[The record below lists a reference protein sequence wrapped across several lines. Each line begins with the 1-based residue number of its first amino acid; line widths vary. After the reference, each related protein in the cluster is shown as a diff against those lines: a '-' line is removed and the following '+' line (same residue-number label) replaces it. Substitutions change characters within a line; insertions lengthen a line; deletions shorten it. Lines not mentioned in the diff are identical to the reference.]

1 MKGMEYAILRQGLG
15 VKRLSEDA
23 CGPWYFCVLVKHP
36 SFGYFLYD
44 AGVGPA
50 DDTFRRPESHMQY
63 GLLSIPR
70 EEYLDKALPAIGVS
84 LHEIKA
90 IVISHCHWDHIGGL
104 SFFKGTQAIRNV
116 YVPRD
121 DFKHGLFQSH
131 RTAKGYMEPCDFY
144 YKWNF
149 DVEGAEFHMIEDD
162 VELFPDVEF
171 KLLKGHTPGTLA
183 MILHL
188 ENRVV
193 IFPSDTIPRSENYKD
208 PENRIHPTTID
219 VEAFRES
226 VRIVKTLQKKYNADI
241 IFPHDDGFYTGY
253 TARFEK

>member
-1 MKGMEYAILRQGLG
+1 MI
-15 VKRLSEDA
+15 
-23 CGPWYFCVLVKHP
+23 
-36 SFGYFLYD
+36 
-44 AGVGPA
+44 
-50 DDTFRRPESHMQY
+50 
-63 GLLSIPR
+63 
-70 EEYLDKALPAIGVS
+70 
-84 LHEIKA
+84 
-90 IVISHCHWDHIGGL
+90 
-104 SFFKGTQAIRNV
+104 
-116 YVPRD
+116 
-121 DFKHGLFQSH
+121 GLFQSH
-131 RTAKGYMEPCDFY
+131 RTTKGYMEPCDFY
-144 YKWNF
+144 YKWYF